1 MGRAA
6 GYRWDA
12 IEFAEEMNWE
22 KSMGIVDDL
31 ANTYMQS
38 LEMKKQA
45 ELDNYEKT
53 LESITGLFQEL
64 TSGVNEINKP
74 GPKIATIKNN
84 FVNLI
89 IFVFL

>member
-6 GYRWDA
+6 GHRWDA
-12 IEFAEEMNWE
+12 IEFAEEMNWD
-22 KSMGIVDDL
+22 KSMGIFDDL

-53 LESITGLFQEL
+53 LE
-64 TSGVNEINKP
+64 
-74 GPKIATIKNN
+74 
-84 FVNLI
+84 
-89 IFVFL
+89 